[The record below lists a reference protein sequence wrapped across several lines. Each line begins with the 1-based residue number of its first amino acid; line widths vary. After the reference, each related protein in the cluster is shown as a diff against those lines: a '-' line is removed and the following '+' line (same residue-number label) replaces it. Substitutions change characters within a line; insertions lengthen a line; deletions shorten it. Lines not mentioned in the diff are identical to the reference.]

1 MAKRLGPSSSILR
14 RVLPSLSITGPT
26 VFPLCEFCQ
35 YAKSRKLSFS
45 SSDIVSTFPL
55 ERVHCDVWGP
65 SPILSICG
73 FKYYVVY
80 IDDFFKYL
88 WLFPLRCKSDVSSV
102 FSKLKTQIENL
113 LSFTIKKFRTDGGGE
128 FMNSNFKRLFQ
139 NSGIVHH
146 VFLSL
151 YTWTKWLH
159 WAQAQTHCRNRSF
172 SIV

>member
-1 MAKRLGPSSSILR
+1 MAKRLGPSSSILQ

-26 VFPLCEFCQ
+26 VFPMCEFCQ

-55 ERVHCDVWGP
+55 ERAHCDVWGP

-80 IDDFFKYL
+80 IDDFFKYS
-88 WLFPLRCKSDVSSV
+88 WLFPLRCKSDVFSV
-102 FSKLKTQIENL
+102 FSKFKTQIENL
-113 LSFTIKKFRTDGGGE
+113 LSFTIKKFRADGGGE
-128 FMNSNFKRLFQ
+128 FMNSNFKRLVQ
-139 NSGIVHH
+139 NSGIVHQ

-151 YTWTKWLH
+151 YT
-159 WAQAQTHCRNRSF
+159 
-172 SIV
+172 